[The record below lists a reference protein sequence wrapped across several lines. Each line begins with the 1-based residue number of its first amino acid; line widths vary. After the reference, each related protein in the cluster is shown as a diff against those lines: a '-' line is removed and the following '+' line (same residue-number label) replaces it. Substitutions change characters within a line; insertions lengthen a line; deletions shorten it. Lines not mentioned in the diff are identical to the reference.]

1 MLYYKGMMK
10 MKVKLIDVYIQ
21 EVTRRLPR
29 KMRKDIALEL
39 RSTIEDMLPEHYEER
54 DVKEVLNQLGNP
66 VTLANGYKGG
76 RSYLIGPRYY
86 DLYVSLL
93 KIVIPIVAVVVVIA
107 TITQQFTNFNGED
120 SIASVIGSMIG
131 TVAGRAFEVVAQIFF
146 GLTLSFA
153 IMDRFDK
160 RDDEEP
166 LSVSF
171 EKWTADDLKNVTY
184 IPAKRDISRL
194 EVFWRLLWTA
204 VWVTVYFYANRLIGV
219 YEGTEN
225 GVQFVMPALNQD
237 VLLSFWP
244 VVVVVATVDVGLS
257 LFKLFEGQWTK
268 RMAIFNGG
276 VEIVLTVAFILVLVA
291 PNLLNDAFITYMS
304 DLLNISNSQWGTW
317 FIGVLIIISIV
328 STIFNIYDGFKK
340 SNAIENY
347 NLSSN

>member
-1 MLYYKGMMK
+1 
-10 MKVKLIDVYIQ
+10 MKVKLIGVYIQ

-39 RSTIEDMLPEHYEER
+39 RSTIEDMLPEHYEEA

-76 RSYLIGPRYY
+76 QSYLIGPRYY

-107 TITQQFTNFNGED
+107 TMTQQFTNFNGEG

-131 TVAGRAFEVVAQIFF
+131 TVAGRAFEVVAQTFF

-166 LSVSF
+166 VSVSF
-171 EKWTADDLKNVTY
+171 EKWTADELKNVTY
-184 IPAKRDISRL
+184 IPAKRDISKL

-204 VWVTVYFYANRLIGV
+204 VWITVYFYANRLIGI

-244 VVVVVATVDVGLS
+244 VVISVAALDVGLS

-268 RMAIFNGG
+268 RMAIFNGI
-276 VEIVLTVAFILVLVA
+276 VEIALTVAFILVLVA

-328 STIFNIYDGFKK
+328 STMFNIYDGFKK
-340 SNAIENY
+340 SNAIKNY
-347 NLSSN
+347 NLSSNS